1 MTQQFRVNSGWVAH
15 ELTTANDTITVS
27 FVGDGVIF
35 VNGTFGGG
43 TVLVK
48 PISENGNII
57 AGAGLYTL
65 SGSTMSCIVPTGK
78 YQLHLS
84 GSAAATVEL
93 FTNDSIRRVREG

>member
-15 ELTTANDTITVS
+15 ELTTADHTIRVS

-48 PISENGNII
+48 PISENGSVV
-57 AGAGLYTL
+57 AGAALYTL
-65 SGSTMSCIVPTGK
+65 SGSDPSCTVPTGK
-78 YQLHLS
+78 YQLQLS